1 MAVEI
6 YIEEKLGRNWVKE
19 EGVFFTGCFFYD
31 KKLLTEDEVYENLSK
46 ISDFDALK
54 SLINHLSGFFS
65 FIIHRD
71 NNLFAAVDH
80 VRSIPLFYTFCTENF
95 LISNDA
101 EYIRKT
107 VGDNELDPIALQEFS
122 GNMVCMCETL
132 FKSTK
137 QIQVGEVI
145 AIKNNN
151 SIEKYRYF
159 AFTHSEKYM
168 ENDSYYL
175 EEQLLQRFSE
185 SIDRLIQYANG
196 RQLVLPLS
204 AGYDS
209 RFIAL
214 MLYKKGV
221 KNVLCYSYGQ
231 KGNFEA
237 EISKQV
243 ADILGFNWV
252 FIEYTD
258 ELWREWSHTDEYLRY
273 LRIACNWVS
282 LPHTQDW
289 PAVWQL
295 KITKKISDTSVFIA
309 GYGGDAVAGSG
320 IPFISNFNK
329 KISIRKFILTLFILN
344 YRNLQY
350 LPKDISPNRKR
361 GLCRIMTNR
370 VIDNLEIDSIETVQD
385 FANFKEKWDWLEFNP
400 KFIVNAVRVYEFW
413 GYDWYLPFVDKDFME
428 YWKDVPLC
436 LRSGKKMYN
445 EVVDNFF
452 SELTGKQPPH
462 HKEIYVSSTI
472 VKFIKEK
479 MNYTWLHRMYLK
491 FLFLLKKSSLEK
503 NDTNCMRGK
512 YDKEIVERYS
522 HYRGG
527 MNFLEVILFLR
538 EVPNIM
544 KLEL

>member
-6 YIEEKLGRNWVKE
+6 YIEEKLGRNWVKK

-31 KKLLTEDEVYENLSK
+31 EVLLSEDEVYEYLSK
-46 ISDFDALK
+46 VTDFDTLK
-54 SLINHLSGFFS
+54 TLINHLSGFFS
-65 FIIHRD
+65 FIISAGD
-71 NNLFAAVDH
+71 ALFAAVDH
-80 VRSIPLFYTFCTENF
+80 VRSIPIFYTRCAESF

-101 EYIRKT
+101 EHVRRT
-107 VGDNELDPIALQEFS
+107 VGDTELDSVSVQEFV
-122 GNMVCMCETL
+122 GNIVCGSETL
-132 FKSTK
+132 FKNVK
-137 QIQVGEVI
+137 QIQAGEII
-145 AIKNNN
+145 AVENASIKR
-151 SIEKYRYF
+151 YRYF
-159 AFTHSEKYM
+159 SFMHSEKYT
-168 ENDSYYL
+168 ENDVDYL
-175 EEQLLQRFSE
+175 EEKLLEGFSR
-185 SIDRLIQYANG
+185 SIDKLIKYANG

-214 MLYKKGV
+214 MLYQKGI
-221 KNVLCYSYGQ
+221 KNVLCYSYGE
-231 KGNFEA
+231 KGNYEA
-237 EISKQV
+237 EISQQV
-243 ADILGFNWV
+243 AGALGFDWAFV
-252 FIEYTD
+252 EYTD
-258 ELWREWSHTDEYLRY
+258 ELWHQWCRSDEYLRY
-273 LRIACNWVS
+273 LRMASGWVS
-282 LPHTQDW
+282 LPHSQDW

-295 KITKKISDTSVFIA
+295 KMGKKVSDNAIFVA

-320 IPFISNFNK
+320 IPFISDFNK
-329 KISIRKFILTLFILN
+329 KISIKKFILALFILN
-344 YRNLQY
+344 YCNLQY

-361 GLCRIMTNR
+361 GLWRVMTNR

-452 SELTGKQPPH
+452 SELTGKQPLH
-462 HKEIYVSSTI
+462 HQGTIASQSI
-472 VKFIKEK
+472 VKFIKNK
-479 MNYTWLHRMYLK
+479 VKYTWLHRMYLK
-491 FLFLLKKSSLEK
+491 CLFLLKKSSLEK

-512 YDKEIVERYS
+512 YDKEIIDRYS

-527 MNFLEVILFLR
+527 MNFVEVILFLR